1 MFGLR
6 PQSDTVTCR
15 FYKRDLLHSG
25 TANNTSGPMPG
36 VHPKLRVVD
45 GLVGLDGADSLLLKE
60 RVYELIRL
68 DILTFRLKPGEKTS
82 ERLLAARYGMG
93 VSPIRAALPR
103 LVQEGLVEKTAER
116 GTFVAPLT
124 LRAVRDTYQMRYL
137 LEPAAAELAAER
149 GMDSARLD
157 PLRQACESTTGDD
170 DAIIRILLANRD
182 FNLAI
187 AEATGNVLLAK
198 TIRHLQNLS
207 LRILFLGSAQY
218 EAAASWHAASAAIRD
233 AIVARD
239 GPLARKLYAA
249 DLAEG
254 ERWVMRV
261 IMALPELDSIN
272 LSELNTIRSH
282 GGPGA

>member
-1 MFGLR
+1 
-6 PQSDTVTCR
+6 
-15 FYKRDLLHSG
+15 
-25 TANNTSGPMPG
+25 MPG

-103 LVQEGLVEKTAER
+103 LVQEGLIDKTAER

-124 LRAVRDTYQMRYL
+124 LRAVRDTYHMRYL

-157 PLRQACESTTGDD
+157 HLRQVCELRWAPDDD
-170 DAIIRILLANRD
+170 DAIIHILLANRD

-187 AEATGNVLLAK
+187 AEATGNALLAK

-218 EAAASWHAASAAIRD
+218 EAASSWNAASAAIRD
-233 AIVARD
+233 AIVARN

-261 IMALPELDSIN
+261 IMALPEVESIN
-272 LSELNTIRSH
+272 LAELNTIRPR
-282 GGPGA
+282 GVPGA